1 MELAKRLR
9 EETAAAHAAAEGA
22 AFVRCFIQGAIDR
35 RTYAL
40 HLAALLPV
48 YRSLERCLYET
59 REHPLVAPIYF
70 PELNRSPAL
79 EEDLAFFF
87 GADWATEAQHGP
99 TAGRYADRIRAAAAE
114 EPGLLAAHAYVRYL
128 GDLSGGQALKKV
140 ARRALDLNETEGTAF
155 YEFPAVGD
163 FKSFKDEYRA
173 RLSGLPVDENLAGRI
188 ANEAK
193 LAFEL
198 NGAIFGELETE
209 LANNIGRTRYE
220 AALAG
225 GR

>member
-1 MELAKRLR
+1 MELAKLLR
-9 EETAAAHAAAEGA
+9 EETAAAHQAAEGA

-48 YRSLERCLYET
+48 YESLEASLYAT
-59 REHPLVAPIYF
+59 REHPMIAPIFF

-79 EEDLAFFF
+79 EQDLVYFF
-87 GADWATEAQHGP
+87 GANWRAEAGHG
-99 TAGRYADRIRAAAAE
+99 AAAERYADRIRAAAAE

-140 ARRALDLNETEGTAF
+140 ARRALELNETEGTAF
-155 YEFPAVGD
+155 YEFPAVSD

-173 RLSGLPVDENLAGRI
+173 RLSGLPADEALARRI
-188 ANEAK
+188 ADEAK
-193 LAFEL
+193 LAFQL

-209 LANNIGRTRYE
+209 LVNNIGRTRYD